1 MSVNTIDG
9 LNMYDPNENIGGS
22 EYTSYG
28 FGTNPNSNNAVNQED
43 LIMYCNLRAFTRP
56 RSYIMTSNA
65 DGVKTQAVAS
75 GRINFLKPNKDKD
88 KFTTDW
94 TELDASG
101 KPNGEEMLGINSV
114 QITYDTSYVPRVT
127 ITMTDVRGQALNEN
141 PKDSPYGAF
150 FNFPYPMFVL
160 EVKGYYGKAVKYLLH
175 LLKYSSRFDYSTGNF
190 QITCEFVGFT
200 YALLSDLSVQYGL
213 VASQME
219 INGKSAKERLWEKFK
234 LQYDK
239 YKDVPGFSADI
250 SLIIG
255 GTDSFNPNKGVY
267 TLVDLINKAKD
278 LSTFVE
284 TLGQDNKK
292 FREKAALD
300 NFIDIIQRLYDSI
313 FKKEEI
319 LNQGFNDQVK
329 NINANSLFAEF
340 PEYKQQLEC
349 NVTTTGKSTDLINQQ
364 TIDEYNKYYNNAK
377 NVITSKNTDIQKE
390 LNDEVKSQL
399 TSFLGF
405 KPSIRNIMLIICN
418 NFELF
423 LDLLTETTQ
432 RAAENRTRNNDFNG
446 IMKDGNPKRED
457 NKKLEQVFPW
467 PALYNDNYETCYFDD
482 LPELKA
488 IDYPEKEFVESYL
501 SATQYTNKLLAVT
514 GTSNTVSTEITNP
527 VKFNPIHTQQY
538 DSNTLKKPIFDMGIN
553 KILIQ
558 IVEHA
563 LLISSNS
570 WSGTDLTRQVN
581 SFGKVDANNL
591 YAQLGNTGMNTILPT
606 LTKNLFWINDS
617 KNNKTGNQDEGILQ
631 TIIGNDNAIAIGE
644 LTNPFNN
651 IKKQFQYIK
660 DYSSDYLTDIVETQD
675 ITKLKGKYQSL
686 ERLRFVP
693 EVTGNLLGVGE
704 YGAGS
709 VTTDGNNGFIYYEK
723 ENKFSFP
730 EKISLTMFM
739 PFMETRKINDKD
751 IKYINKEYL
760 KNNDLLLKSLLNVL
774 KNIQQSGSVLG
785 PEELLTNIPGITDNF
800 DFILFNGIHKTKM
813 VNALSTLFFNDEYV
827 IDSVSYNNGD
837 KIKKLIKYRYYFPFT
852 TEGTESYEN
861 NLKYYT
867 KNKLAFLSVYKELLI
882 NQLNKFTE
890 QFTKD
895 QINANPSL
903 NDISE
908 LELYREKLD
917 GAAFKVDKNGVVGLD
932 PTTSDAFKKS
942 VDNKVYVDIYADF
955 KEFFEAPIQMV
966 SKSKGLSDI
975 YKEPYKYWTNNSNW
989 VNKGVT
995 NPKKDIITYNN
1006 ISYNN
1011 YNSGTLI
1018 GSYLK
1023 GFSERMSE
1031 IQKGVIESDKNNPQS
1046 GSNTAGVK
1054 TASDL
1059 KRSIYQTF
1067 KNINDKWIIDKP
1079 NGGKNQYSWGL
1090 EGDVDP
1096 NNNNELKYNPKRE
1109 FLFDHFFFVDRVNRD
1124 IGNEVLLDFRV
1135 LYNYY
1140 DKVNTKNSLYSIIGE
1155 LAKMNEMIFHPLTS
1169 YISFNGATS
1178 DKASIDNLFK
1188 PTTTLDFQ
1196 STSPVFIMQYV
1207 GKNASYQYENQ
1218 NHLPDV
1224 VKIDFSGNGKFL
1236 SPKDSPFKDN
1246 TNRINE
1252 PVAFFVDMGIK
1263 NQNMFRGI
1271 SLDQAEFRET
1281 NESITVWDQLT
1292 SQKESRSIQTIGNNI
1307 YPILSRRSYTCKV
1320 ESLGN
1325 MMIQPTMYF
1334 YLRYIP
1340 LFSGLYLITKV
1351 SHSIQPNNVV
1361 TNFEG
1366 VRMSSLNFPFV
1377 SEFVSTITK
1386 EILEKG
1392 AGAVTPYLTNQ
1403 DPNWWANQKDVA
1415 LRNRIVNFYNN
1426 IKNVIPNPAVQA
1438 ALIAIAYKESG
1449 LKPKNESSYAG
1460 TTSFETFNSFN
1471 NLTPYTTKGANGKE
1485 TSQFINQLK
1494 TYDAAFYNFIYGTN
1508 VPGTKNPTKAKELG
1522 NIPISSKNKNPIIIK
1537 DNNGNNITV
1546 YNDKNGDGYK
1556 YRGRGYN
1563 GITGRG
1569 GYEKAQKDTN
1579 VDVITYPDKLN
1590 DLDTAAKAYVGYMNR
1605 GATGSVRQSTN
1616 KENLFYQVYSK
1627 TPLNNFDPTNY
1638 QKAYNTL
1645 FSINAG
1651 SGNSME
1657 VHLSN
1662 DIKKGGY
1669 NDGYFILQS
1678 IYKAIVAGEI
1688 K

>member
-1 MSVNTIDG
+1 MSVQTIGG
-9 LNMYDPNENIGGS
+9 LNLYDPNENIGGS
-22 EYTSYG
+22 EYSAYG
-28 FGTNPNSNNAVNQED
+28 FGTNPDNNNAVNQED

-101 KPNGEEMLGINSV
+101 KPNGDEMLGINSV

-127 ITMTDVRGQALNEN
+127 ITMTDVRGQALNED

-213 VASQME
+213 VASQMTL
-219 INGKSAKERLWEKFK
+219 NGKSGKDRLLEKYK
-234 LQYDK
+234 LQIDK
-239 YKDVPGFSADI
+239 YKDVPGFSDDI
-250 SLIIG
+250 RAIIG
-255 GTDSFNPNKGVY
+255 GDEPQSGIY

-284 TLGQDNKK
+284 SLGQDNKK

-300 NFIDIIQRLYDSI
+300 NFIDVIQRLYDSI
-313 FKKEEI
+313 LKKEEI
-319 LNQGFNDQVK
+319 LNQGFNEQVK
-329 NINANSLFAEF
+329 NINANSLFVEF
-340 PEYKQQLEC
+340 PDYKQQLEC
-349 NVTTTGKSTDLINQQ
+349 NVTTNGKPTDLINQQ
-364 TIDEYNKYYNNAK
+364 TIDAYNKYYNNAK
-377 NVITSKNTDIQKE
+377 NVITSKNTEIQKD

-405 KPSIRNIMLIICN
+405 EPSIRNIMLIICN

-432 RAAENRTRNNDFNG
+432 RAADNDKRKKVFKD
-446 IMKDGNPKRED
+446 IMNDGNPKRD
-457 NKKLEQVFPW
+457 NKELEQVFPW
-467 PALYNDNYETCYFDD
+467 PALYNDNYEICYFDD
-482 LPELKA
+482 LNG
-488 IDYPEKEFVESYL
+488 IITSDYPEKEFVEAFL

-514 GTSNTVSTEITNP
+514 GTSNTILPEITNP
-527 VKFNPIHTQQY
+527 ILFNPIHTQQY
-538 DSNTLKKPIFDMGIN
+538 DSNTLKKPILGGSIN
-553 KILIQ
+553 NILSQ

-563 LLISSNS
+563 LLVSSNS
-570 WSGTDLTRQVN
+570 YGVDSGGGGIPNVIKQIQN
-581 SFGKVDANNL
+581 FGKVDANNL
-591 YAQLGNTGMNTILPT
+591 YKQLGDTGIKTILPI
-606 LTKNLFWINDS
+606 LRNNLNWITDRDLATEG
-617 KNNKTGNQDEGILQ
+617 KRGILQ
-631 TIIGNDNAIAIGE
+631 TINNNNNPINAITSP
-644 LTNPFNN
+644 LDNLKLN
-651 IKKQFQYIK
+651 FQYIK
-660 DYSSDYLTDIVETQD
+660 DYSSEYLTDIVETQD
-675 ITKLKGKYQSL
+675 ITKLKGKYSKLQN
-686 ERLRFVP
+686 LRFVP
-693 EVTGNLLGVGE
+693 EVTGNLLGVGD

-709 VTTDGNNGFIYYEK
+709 VTTDGNNGFISYEK

-730 EKISLTMFM
+730 NKISLEPMFK
-739 PFMETRKINDKD
+739 PFMDQRDNYFVFDKTKLTPSNLLTSLKFVLYNLQET
-751 IKYINKEYL
+751 EEQEF
-760 KNNDLLLKSLLNVL
+760 SVL
-774 KNIQQSGSVLG
+774 KGFARMGYNVMRY
-785 PEELLTNIPGITDNF
+785 IPGVINIDDFNF
-800 DFILFNGIHKTKM
+800 SDFILFNGIHKTKM
-813 VNALSTLFFNDEYV
+813 VNALSYLFFNDTDYM
-827 IDSVSYNNGD
+827 DPNGGTDYRNPFYN
-837 KIKKLIKYRYYFPFT
+837 KYKYYFPFT
-852 TEGTESYEN
+852 TNEYPNSDPSNKNAYGYNVNTTLFLLAYQQLVESIVGIMNNAPTVNNGDIRDTDLYHNIVSDGDEPQKLIKFDKEG
-861 NLKYYT
+861 
-867 KNKLAFLSVYKELLI
+867 
-882 NQLNKFTE
+882 
-890 QFTKD
+890 
-895 QINANPSL
+895 NPSIYSDQ
-903 NDISE
+903 N
-908 LELYREKLD
+908 
-917 GAAFKVDKNGVVGLD
+917 KNQKQY
-932 PTTSDAFKKS
+932 SQ
-942 VDNKVYVDIYADF
+942 IYQIIN
-955 KEFFEAPIQMV
+955 EFFNCDIQMV
-966 SKSKGLSDI
+966 AKSKGLSDI
-975 YKEPYKYWTNNSNW
+975 YKNPNKYWTNGGDW
-989 VNKGVT
+989 NKT
-995 NPKKDIITYNN
+995 FANDPTKSIRYNN
-1006 ISYNN
+1006 KN
-1011 YNSGTLI
+1011 YNGFNSGGLI
-1018 GSYLK
+1018 NFYLR
-1023 GFSERMSE
+1023 GFQERITE
-1031 IQKGVIESDKNNPQS
+1031 IEKGVIESDKNNPQS

-1054 TASDL
+1054 TSTDL
-1059 KRSIYQTF
+1059 KRSLYQTF
-1067 KNINDKWIIDKP
+1067 KNINDKWVIDKL

-1096 NNNNELKYNPKRE
+1096 NNELKYDSKRE
-1109 FLFDHFFFVDRVNRD
+1109 SLFDHFFFIDRVNRD
-1124 IGNEVLLDFRV
+1124 ISDKVLIDFRV

-1224 VKIDFSGNGKFL
+1224 IKIDFSGNGSFL
-1236 SPKDSPFKDN
+1236 NPKDSPFRDN
-1246 TNRINE
+1246 TNRVND

-1263 NQNMFRGI
+1263 NQNMFKGI

-1292 SQKESRSIQTIGNNI
+1292 SQKENRTVQTIGNNI

-1377 SEFVSTITK
+1377 SEFISTITK

-1392 AGAVTPYLTNQ
+1392 VGTVTPYLTKE
-1403 DPNWWANQKDVA
+1403 DTNWWGNLNNIELKTK
-1415 LRNRIVNFYNN
+1415 IITFYNS
-1426 IKNVIPNPAVQA
+1426 IKTKINNSAVQA
-1438 ALIAIAYKESG
+1438 AMIAIAYKESR
-1449 LKPKNESSYAG
+1449 LIPKNESSYAR
-1460 TTSFETFNSFN
+1460 TNKFSTFNAFA
-1471 NLTPYTTKGANGKE
+1471 NLKPYTTEGANGIE
-1485 TSQFINQLK
+1485 TSQFINELK
-1494 TYDAAFYNFIYGTN
+1494 KKDTTFFNFIYGT
-1508 VPGTKNPTKAKELG
+1508 GKKATELG
-1522 NIPISSKNKNPIIIK
+1522 NDAKTAKLNPINIT
-1537 DNNGNNITV
+1537 DSNGKVITV
-1546 YNDKNGDGYK
+1546 YDDPNGDGYK

-1563 GITGRG
+1563 QITGKSL
-1569 GYEKAQKDTN
+1569 YERVKKDTG
-1579 VDVITYPDKLN
+1579 VDVVVNPDLLN
-1590 DLDTAAKAYVGYMNR
+1590 NIDTAALALLGYFER
-1605 GATGSVRQSTN
+1605 GAKGFVKESTD
-1616 KENLFYQVYSK
+1616 KDNLFYRVYSR
-1627 TPLNNFDPTNY
+1627 TPLKDYTPTDY

-1651 SGNSME
+1651 PGNSME

-1662 DIKKGGY
+1662 DIKKNGY

-1678 IYKAIVAGEI
+1678 IYNAIIAGEI

>member
-28 FGTNPNSNNAVNQED
+28 FGTKPDSNNAVNQED

-101 KPNGEEMLGINSV
+101 KPNGDEMLGINSV

-127 ITMTDVRGQALNEN
+127 ITMTDVRGQALNED

-219 INGKSAKERLWEKFK
+219 INGKSGKDRLKEKFK
-234 LQYDK
+234 LQIDK
-239 YKDVPGFSADI
+239 YKDVPGFSDDI
-250 SLIIG
+250 RTIIG
-255 GTDSFNPNKGVY
+255 GDEPQSGIY

-284 TLGQDNKK
+284 SLGQDNKK

-300 NFIDIIQRLYDSI
+300 NFIDVIQRLYDSI
-313 FKKEEI
+313 LKKEEI
-319 LNQGFNDQVK
+319 LNQGFNDKVK
-329 NINANSLFAEF
+329 NINADSLFVEF
-340 PEYKQQLEC
+340 PDYKQQLEC
-349 NVTTTGKSTDLINQQ
+349 NVITTGKPTDLINQQ

-377 NVITSKNTDIQKE
+377 NVITSKNTEIQKD

-432 RAAENRTRNNDFNG
+432 RAADNDNRKKVFNG
-446 IMKDGNPKRED
+446 IMKDGNPKRD
-457 NKKLEQVFPW
+457 NKELEQVFPW

-482 LPELKA
+482 LPTLKT
-488 IDYPEKEFVESYL
+488 IDYPEKEFVEAYL
-501 SATQYTNKLLAVT
+501 NATQYTNKLLAVT
-514 GTSNTVSTEITNP
+514 GTNNTISTEITNP

-538 DSNTLKKPIFDMGIN
+538 DSNTLKKPIFDGNIN
-553 KILIQ
+553 NILSQ

-563 LLISSNS
+563 LLVSSNS
-570 WSGTDLTRQVN
+570 YGVDSGGGGVPNVIKQIQN
-581 SFGKVDANNL
+581 FGKVDANNL
-591 YAQLGNTGMNTILPT
+591 YKELGDTGIKTILPI
-606 LTKNLFWINDS
+606 LRNNLNWITD
-617 KNNKTGNQDEGILQ
+617 KDLATDGKRGILQ
-631 TIIGNDNAIAIGE
+631 TINNNNNPINTFFSPLDN
-644 LTNPFNN
+644 LKLN
-651 IKKQFQYIK
+651 FQYIK
-660 DYSSDYLTDIVETQD
+660 DYKSEYLTDIVETQN
-675 ITKLKGKYQSL
+675 ITNLKGKYGSL
-686 ERLRFVP
+686 QNLRFVP
-693 EVTGNLLGVGE
+693 EVTGNLLGFGE

-730 EKISLTMFM
+730 QKISLEPMFK
-739 PFMETRKINDKD
+739 PFMDERN
-751 IKYINKEYL
+751 NYL
-760 KNNDLLLKSLLNVL
+760 KTKLTPSNLLTSLKFVLYNLQETEGQEFSVL
-774 KNIQQSGSVLG
+774 KGFARMGYNVMRY
-785 PEELLTNIPGITDNF
+785 IPGVIHIDDFNF
-800 DFILFNGIHKTKM
+800 SDFILFNGIHKTKM
-813 VNALSTLFFNDEYV
+813 VNALSYLFFNDKDYM
-827 IDSVSYNNGD
+827 DNGGADYRNPFYN
-837 KIKKLIKYRYYFPFT
+837 KYKYYFPFT
-852 TEGTESYEN
+852 TNEYPDSNETDKNAYGTN
-861 NLKYYT
+861 
-867 KNKLAFLSVYKELLI
+867 
-882 NQLNKFTE
+882 TE
-890 QFTKD
+890 QFLLVYQQLVESIVGIMNGAPTVNNGDITDVDLYHNITSDGDEPQKLIKFD
-895 QINANPSL
+895 NEGNPS
-903 NDISE
+903 
-908 LELYREKLD
+908 
-917 GAAFKVDKNGVVGLD
+917 
-932 PTTSDAFKKS
+932 
-942 VDNKVYVDIYADF
+942 IYSNQNQNQKQYSQIYQVI
-955 KEFFEAPIQMV
+955 KEFFDCDIQMV
-966 SKSKGLSDI
+966 VKSKGLSDI
-975 YKEPYKYWTNNSNW
+975 YKEPLKYWTNDGKWNKIL
-989 VNKGVT
+989 VNEPTKF
-995 NPKKDIITYNN
+995 IRYNN
-1006 ISYNN
+1006 KN
-1011 YNSGTLI
+1011 YNGFTSGGLI
-1018 GSYLK
+1018 GFYLT
-1023 GFSERMSE
+1023 GFRERITE
-1031 IQKGVIESDKNNPQS
+1031 IEKGVIESDKNNPQS

-1054 TASDL
+1054 TTSDL
-1059 KRSIYQTF
+1059 KRSLYQTF
-1067 KNINDKWIIDKP
+1067 KNINDKWVIDKL

-1188 PTTTLDFQ
+1188 PTNTLDFQ

-1224 VKIDFSGNGKFL
+1224 VKIDFSGNGSFL
-1236 SPKDSPFKDN
+1236 SPSDSPFKDI
-1246 TNRINE
+1246 TNRVNE

-1292 SQKESRSIQTIGNNI
+1292 SQKESRTIQTIGNNI

-1392 AGAVTPYLTNQ
+1392 AGTVTPYLNKE
-1403 DPNWWANQKDVA
+1403 DPNWWGNLKDNT
-1415 LRNRIVNFYNN
+1415 LKTRIVNFYNS
-1426 IKNVIPNPAVQA
+1426 IKTKINNPAVQA
-1438 ALIAIAYKESG
+1438 AMIAIAKKESG
-1449 LKPKNESSYAG
+1449 LIPNEESSYGG
-1460 TTSFETFNSFN
+1460 TSKYTSFNSFGKLKN
-1471 NLTPYTTKGANGKE
+1471 YSTPSNPNDLDRSIE
-1485 TSQFINQLK
+1485 TSPFINQLK
-1494 TYDAAFYNFIYGTN
+1494 KKDAAFFNFVYSNKSGN
-1508 VPGTKNPTKAKELG
+1508 NPKTAKA
-1522 NIPISSKNKNPIIIK
+1522 NPIVI
-1537 DNNGNNITV
+1537 DNGDGRKVTV
-1546 YNDKNGDGYK
+1546 YNDENGDGYK

-1563 GITGRG
+1563 QITGKAN
-1569 GYEKAQKDTN
+1569 YENAKKDSG
-1579 VDVITYPDKLN
+1579 VDVITYPNKLTEI
-1590 DLDTAAKAYVGYMNR
+1590 DTAALVLLGYFER
-1605 GATGSVRQSTN
+1605 GATGKVQESTN
-1616 KENLFYQVYSK
+1616 KENLFYKVYSR
-1627 TPLNNFDPTNY
+1627 TPLKDYVPTDY

-1651 SGNSME
+1651 SGDSME

-1662 DIKKGGY
+1662 ETKKNGY

-1678 IYKAIVAGEI
+1678 IYNAIIAGEI